1 MRVEPLLSSLLVPA
15 LDKPSIL
22 LSIEYSEKDESMILT
37 TTYNGDKYDF
47 MTEGNDLS
55 VKLVRNALSD
65 VSYSWSDEGER
76 KNKMV
81 MHIKAE

>member
-1 MRVEPLLSSLLVPA
+1 
-15 LDKPSIL
+15 
-22 LSIEYSEKDESMILT
+22 MILT

-65 VSYSWSDEGER
+65 VSYFWSDEGER
-76 KNKMV
+76 RNKMV